1 MRRRQVGDEDWRS
14 LQSGGKG
21 DASLW
26 ECDLR
31 SERDVACERCCD
43 AGKGAGVGSVCLEGT
58 GSDTKWAIGS

>member
-1 MRRRQVGDEDWRS
+1 MRIGLAEPTIND
-14 LQSGGKG
+14 
-21 DASLW
+21 SLW